1 MSGKFGDLIRKA
13 RETEQP
19 EQETSKP
26 ESQYS
31 ALPESQNTV
40 LTENHLTTNPD
51 NHKTSP
57 EITQVLEKP
66 KDVNLTIKVPE
77 SLRRHWAAESKREGV
92 SMTAVITQALIER
105 FGTPEARD

>member
-19 EQETSKP
+19 EQEASKP
-26 ESQYS
+26 EDQKTVI
-31 ALPESQNTV
+31 PE
-40 LTENHLTTNPD
+40 
-51 NHKTSP
+51 NHKTSS
-57 EITQVLEKP
+57 EAAQVLEKA

-105 FGTPEARD
+105 FGLPETSIQKPETRRM